1 MLTLSSS
8 QESGKRLRAERER
21 LGLSLRDVERL
32 SDGFAQQ
39 RKTQD
44 YYISHAW
51 LADIENGKHK
61 PTFFKLYSLCVIYGC
76 SYDKIAAFF
85 GVPLGEIEKQHSAL
99 ALPRTYLIGKEPEG
113 EGRILLASLELQK
126 KVQLEKTNLVTEMFK
141 GRADIPIDL
150 LQQMD
155 WRNSVYGYIGIED
168 YTLHPLVRPG
178 SFVKI
183 DSRQRKVI
191 GNWQND
197 FDRPIYFV
205 ELRGSYVC
213 SWCELHGDQ
222 LILIPTPHTRARA
235 RHVRYPTDADI
246 VGRVTAVTMTIAEV
260 RENLAEGPSPA

>member
-1 MLTLSSS
+1 LTLSSS

-32 SDGFAQQ
+32 SDGIAQQ
-39 RKTQD
+39 RKSQD

-51 LADIENGKHK
+51 LADIENGKLK

-85 GVPLGEIEKQHSAL
+85 DVSLGEIEKQHIAL
-99 ALPRTYLIGKEPEG
+99 ALPRTYLVGKVPEG
-113 EGRILLASLELQK
+113 TGRILLASLELQK
-126 KVQLEKTNLVTEMFK
+126 EVQLERTNLVTEMFK

-213 SWCELHGDQ
+213 CWCELHGDQ

-246 VGRVTAVTMTIAEV
+246 VGRVTAVTMSIAEV
-260 RENLAEGPSPA
+260 RANLAEGPSPA